1 MVIDESSQK
10 YQKLK
15 DTVRINFQLIMLIV
29 IVLKVLTEEKHA

>member
-15 DTVRINFQLIMLIV
+15 DTVRINFQIIMLTV